1 MSSESLCSVS
11 SRSSEEYDYSDRAI
25 ALVRLGS
32 IEAISAQHERI
43 LRSTKPPFEKQDDQF
58 KRYKT
63 KIEDMTAEF
72 DRVISG
78 GDLPKSA
85 RPYDTRVAWSLRC
98 AVEIQELQKLVEMGP
113 DRKSVEED
121 EAKYQARCREQEK
134 QFFSSVLGIFGD
146 DGCGWAMEYYRQN
159 NYTTATDMATPQSMT
174 SNTSTPSPENDRG
187 DDRPG
192 GDEWDV
198 PEDVEDPTPLTPP
211 PNTHLAKR
219 APARKRRIASTASP
233 RQRKRPRHNNTQGFL
248 TGDRTIE
255 FDQVFQDGNAPTK
268 YKIARYHGAW
278 YILECRKHYK
288 HFRKNPIL
296 GAAKH
301 LDSADHGH
309 MGRDH
314 EEAIRKLGTRVLG
327 CNEKLAAKNNAVA
340 DRAFAEDAEK
350 PGGNKR
356 SRRRASK
363 SCFKI
368 PQPRNINKIM
378 SLINPGDVCVTHW
391 QDHKGLYPIYILPL
405 GVSERLG
412 FRKSAI
418 LETDLIKQLPA
429 CYEFNPDT
437 DKIPRWAPGYE
448 DGGEKVHKRLYPV
461 MFFKGWRFPQG
472 NEISFVPASHM
483 RPYDKNDLRIR
494 YRDQVEDFLTRRDR
508 PTASPSADSRRSSP
522 SEFSPVEMGF
532 KASPLTTGAAADS
545 DRQDTPC
552 SDDAIPER
560 ATPRQ
565 RLSPYPD
572 IQRFLEQ
579 ASADFG
585 EPAIVEEEHEIDEH
599 GDHPSNPHTSVT
611 GDKEETGEKEVV
623 GKSMHYFHYRRQ
635 RHDFYDGDTEESA
648 AESEKEEDKVR
659 VNEDEDDI
667 YEDDTL
673 GKPSIHRS
681 QSSTIPQRAFNTPA
695 TSTSDAPNP
704 TFPQFNEFWR
714 RQSRERTIE
723 SDKQSSYSEL
733 LHVGLQMGQNGSAGS
748 SG

>member
-1 MSSESLCSVS
+1 
-11 SRSSEEYDYSDRAI
+11 
-25 ALVRLGS
+25 
-32 IEAISAQHERI
+32 
-43 LRSTKPPFEKQDDQF
+43 
-58 KRYKT
+58 
-63 KIEDMTAEF
+63 MTAEF

-78 GDLPKSA
+78 GDLP
-85 RPYDTRVAWSLRC
+85 
-98 AVEIQELQKLVEMGP
+98 GN
-113 DRKSVEED
+113 
-121 EAKYQARCREQEK
+121 
-134 QFFSSVLGIFGD
+134 
-146 DGCGWAMEYYRQN
+146 DGWGWAMEYYRQN

-187 DDRPG
+187 DDRLG

-198 PEDVEDPTPLTPP
+198 PEDVEGPTPLTPP

-219 APARKRRIASTASP
+219 AAARKRRIASTASP
-233 RQRKRPRHNNTQGFL
+233 RQRKRPRHNNTRGFL

-288 HFRKNPIL
+288 HFRKNPII

-301 LDSADHGH
+301 LDSADHEH

-314 EEAIRKLGTRVLG
+314 EQAIRKLGTRVLG

-340 DRAFAEDAEK
+340 DRSFAEDVEK
-350 PGGNKR
+350 PGGGKR

-368 PQPRNINKIM
+368 PQPRNIDRIM

-391 QDHKGLYPIYILPL
+391 QDHKGLYPIYILPV

-448 DGGEKVHKRLYPV
+448 YGGEKVHKRLYPV
-461 MFFKGWRFPQG
+461 MFFKSWRFPQG

-494 YRDQVEDFLTRRDR
+494 YRDQVEYFLTRRDR
-508 PTASPSADSRRSSP
+508 PTASPSVDSRRSSP
-522 SEFSPVEMGF
+522 
-532 KASPLTTGAAADS
+532 TADP

-560 ATPRQ
+560 VTPRQ

-572 IQRFLEQ
+572 IHRFLEE

-585 EPAIVEEEHEIDEH
+585 EHAVEEEEHGVDEH
-599 GDHPSNPHTSVT
+599 GDSPSDPHTGVT
-611 GDKEETGEKEVV
+611 DDKGEEGEKEVV
-623 GKSMHYFHYRRQ
+623 GKSMHHFHCRRQ

-648 AESEKEEDKVR
+648 AESEKEEDEVR
-659 VNEDEDDI
+659 VDEDEDDI
-667 YEDDTL
+667 YDDDTL
-673 GKPSIHRS
+673 GKPSTHRS
-681 QSSTIPQRAFNTPA
+681 QGSTIPQRAFNTPA

-704 TFPQFNEFWR
+704 TFPNFNEFWR
-714 RQSRERTIE
+714 RQSRERKIE
-723 SDKQSSYSEL
+723 SNKQSSYSEL
-733 LHVGLQMGQNGSAGS
+733 LRSGLQME
-748 SG
+748 